1 MSSVSPDMGVTMP
14 GVSIGSLLKSLL
26 SWPVRAVC
34 SCCDWCFGLASLLIG
49 LALLATIPIVQFLT
63 LGYLLEA
70 GARIARTGRLRS
82 GFIGIRQTSRIGSIA
97 LGTWLLLWPARFV
110 SDIWY
115 TSRLVAPDSPET
127 ARWRLLL
134 VVLTI
139 IVLGQISWA
148 WFRGGKLRHFFWPAP
163 LRLKKELFRRGKYVR
178 CRDAVWEF
186 FASLRLGYYFSLGW
200 RGFVGAVIWLFVP
213 LMLFIGATL
222 LPPAMGFFAGLAGVV
237 LLFFVFLH
245 LPFLQIHFAVEGSL
259 AAMFEIQRIRQLTRR
274 SPLTFCFALTITLL
288 FALPLYLLK
297 IELTPREVFVLP
309 SLIFVIFIFPARL
322 LTGWA
327 LSRAYRH
334 QQDRHL
340 VFRWISRLLGVSVVA
355 AYILFIFFTRYTSWH
370 GHWSLLEQH
379 AFMVPVPF

>member
-1 MSSVSPDMGVTMP
+1 MSSVSPDLVARTP
-14 GVSIGSLLKSLL
+14 GVLIVSSLKSFL
-26 SWPVRAVC
+26 WWVVRTVC
-34 SCCDWCFGLASLLIG
+34 SCCDWCFGLVSLLIG

-63 LGYLLEA
+63 LGYLLES
-70 GARIARTGRLRS
+70 GARIARSGRLRS

-115 TSRLVAPDSPET
+115 TSRLVAPDSLET

-139 IVLGQISWA
+139 IVLGQIGWA

-163 LRLKKELFRRGKYVR
+163 LRLKRELFQRGKYVR
-178 CRDAVWEF
+178 CRDAVWDF

-200 RGFVGAVIWLFVP
+200 RGFVGALIWLFVP

-222 LPPAMGFFAGLAGVV
+222 LPAPMGFFAGLAGVI

-245 LPFLQIHFAVEGSL
+245 LPFLQINFAVEGSL
-259 AAMFEIQRIRQLTRR
+259 AAMFEIQRVRQLTRR

-309 SLIFVIFIFPARL
+309 SLIFVSFIFPARL

-340 VFRWISRLLGVSVVA
+340 IFRWTSRILGLSVVA

>member
-1 MSSVSPDMGVTMP
+1 MP
-14 GVSIGSLLKSLL
+14 GASIGSPLKSLL
-26 SWPVRAVC
+26 FWPVRAVC
-34 SCCDWCFGLASLLIG
+34 SCCDWCFGLASLLVG

-115 TSRLVAPDSPET
+115 TSRLVAPNSPET

-139 IVLGQISWA
+139 ILLGQIIWA

-163 LRLKKELFRRGKYVR
+163 LRLKKELFQRGKYVR

-200 RGFVGAVIWLFVP
+200 RGFAGAVIWLFVP
-213 LMLFIGATL
+213 LLLFIGATL
-222 LPPAMGFFAGLAGVV
+222 LPPPMGFFAGLTGVV

-259 AAMFEIQRIRQLTRR
+259 PAMFEIQRIRQLTRR

-309 SLIFVIFIFPARL
+309 SLVFVIFIFPARL

>member
-1 MSSVSPDMGVTMP
+1 MSSVSPDMDTTMLVVT
-14 GVSIGSLLKSLL
+14 IGSQFKSLL
-26 SWPVRAVC
+26 SWVVRTVC
-34 SCCDWCFGLASLLIG
+34 SCCDWCFGLASLLVG

-63 LGYLLEA
+63 LGYLLES

-115 TSRLVAPDSPET
+115 TSRLVDPNSPET

-139 IVLGQISWA
+139 IILLQISWA

-163 LRLKKELFRRGKYVR
+163 LRLKRELFQRGKYVR

-200 RGFVGAVIWLFVP
+200 RGFVGAVIWLFFP

-222 LPPAMGFFAGLAGVV
+222 LPAPMGFFSGLAGVV

-245 LPFLQIHFAVEGSL
+245 LPFLQINFAVKGSL
-259 AAMFEIQRIRQLTRR
+259 ASMFEIQRIRQLSRR

-309 SLIFVIFIFPARL
+309 SLIFVAFIFPARL

-334 QQDRHL
+334 QRARHI
-340 VFRWISRLLGVSVVA
+340 VFRWTSRLLSVSVVA

>member
-1 MSSVSPDMGVTMP
+1 MSSVSPELGATMP
-14 GVSIGSLLKSLL
+14 VVTIGSQLKSLL
-26 SWPVRAVC
+26 SWVVRTVC
-34 SCCDWCFGLASLLIG
+34 SGGDWCFGLASLLVG

-63 LGYLLEA
+63 LGYLLES
-70 GARIARTGRLRS
+70 GARIARTGRLRN

-115 TSRLVAPDSPET
+115 TSCLVDPNSPET

-139 IVLGQISWA
+139 IILLQISWA

-163 LRLKKELFRRGKYVR
+163 LRLKRELFQRGKYVR

-200 RGFVGAVIWLFVP
+200 RGFVGAVIWLFFP

-222 LPPAMGFFAGLAGVV
+222 LPPPMGFFSGLAGVV

-245 LPFLQIHFAVEGSL
+245 LPFLQINFAVEGSL
-259 AAMFEIQRIRQLTRR
+259 ASMFEIQRIRQLSRR

-309 SLIFVIFIFPARL
+309 SLIFVAFIFPARL

-334 QQDRHL
+334 QQARHF
-340 VFRWISRLLGVSVVA
+340 VFRWTSRILGISVVA

>member
-1 MSSVSPDMGVTMP
+1 MSSVSPDMDVAMP

-26 SWPVRAVC
+26 SWSVRAVC
-34 SCCDWCFGLASLLIG
+34 SCCDWCFGLASLLVG

-70 GARIARTGRLRS
+70 GARIARTGQLRS
-82 GFIGIRQTSRIGSIA
+82 GFIGIRQTSRIGGIA

-163 LRLKKELFRRGKYVR
+163 LRLKKELFQRGKYVR

-200 RGFVGAVIWLFVP
+200 WGFVGAVIWLFVP

-222 LPPAMGFFAGLAGVV
+222 LPPPMGLLSGLAGVV

-245 LPFLQIHFAVEGSL
+245 LPFLQINFAVEGSL

-297 IELTPREVFVLP
+297 IELTPKEVFVLP
-309 SLIFVIFIFPARL
+309 SLVFVIFIFPARL

-340 VFRWISRLLGVSVVA
+340 VFRWTSRLLGVSVVA